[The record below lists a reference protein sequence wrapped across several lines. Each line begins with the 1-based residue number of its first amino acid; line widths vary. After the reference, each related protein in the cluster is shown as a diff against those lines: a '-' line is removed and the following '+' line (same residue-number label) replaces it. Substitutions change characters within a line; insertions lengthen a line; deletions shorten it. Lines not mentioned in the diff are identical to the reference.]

1 MSNSP
6 SSHPNRWSRKDRRRQ
21 AWSDFRQAYP
31 TVLKVCSGLFLFLLA
46 LNMWLGYQRVAY
58 TNEIVRL
65 RAGMTEGEREKS
77 DLVIQSERDQV
88 RMALELARRQARWE
102 PRLHLSISVDSG
114 VMYLERDGARLRTMA
129 VVVMPSMVPG
139 SDSSIPTLPKG
150 ERTIDQ
156 VVRDSGSVVTLNDGL
171 RIYAGSEDTAA
182 AAGGIR
188 ISAGDMKAIMPNLVP
203 GMLVYFY

>member
-1 MSNSP
+1 
-6 SSHPNRWSRKDRRRQ
+6 
-21 AWSDFRQAYP
+21 
-31 TVLKVCSGLFLFLLA
+31 
-46 LNMWLGYQRVAY
+46 MWLGYQRVAY

>member
-6 SSHPNRWSRKDRRRQ
+6 SPHPDRWSRKDRRRQ
-21 AWSDFRQAYP
+21 AWFEFRQAYP
-31 TVLKVCSGLFLFLLA
+31 TFLKVCSGLFLFLLA
-46 LNMWLGYQRVAY
+46 LNIWLGYRRVAY
-58 TNEIVRL
+58 TNEIARL
-65 RAGMTEGEREKS
+65 RADMTQGEREKS
-77 DLVIQSERDQV
+77 DLVIQSERDKV

-102 PRLHLSISVDSG
+102 PTLHLSVSVDSG

-129 VVVMPSMVPG
+129 AVVTPNMVPG
-139 SDSSIPTLPKG
+139 DDSLIPTLPKG

-171 RIYAGSEDTAA
+171 RIYAGAKDTATVS
-182 AAGGIR
+182 GGIR
-188 ISAGDMKAIMPNLVP
+188 ISAGDMKAIIPNLVP